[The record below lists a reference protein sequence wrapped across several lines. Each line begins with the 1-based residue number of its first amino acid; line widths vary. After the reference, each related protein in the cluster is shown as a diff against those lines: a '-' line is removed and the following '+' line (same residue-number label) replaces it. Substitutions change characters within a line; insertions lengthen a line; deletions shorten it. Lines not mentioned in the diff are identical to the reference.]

1 MNFNEIFW
9 LYLRLVL
16 CLLCCTVR
24 CDSRIKRN
32 LRRVYDNDLITN
44 LNNEKIKILTLNKK
58 VLNNT
63 IIKQGDFICG
73 KCRSY
78 VNYKKHKNTSHY
90 HKLALNCV

>member
-1 MNFNEIFW
+1 MSE
-9 LYLRLVL
+9 LTYLRNKY
-16 CLLCCTVR
+16 CACCTVR

-78 VNYKKHKNTSHY
+78 VNYKKHTK
-90 HKLALNCV
+90 K